1 MPVSISYLKDYWMD
15 RKYSVTLSQIKRL
28 LKRQIAFSE
37 INGTG
42 KEEIIAYLKI

>member
-15 RKYSVTLSQIKRL
+15 RKYSNKEII
-28 LKRQIAFSE
+28 KRQIAFSE
-37 INGTG
+37 FNGTG